1 MKNFKRLGVGF
12 LLAVMVVALSGCTL
26 WNMIFGPSANDIM
39 AWWPDYKVGT
49 RLVYR
54 EYSLRTD
61 PDLNYTG
68 TVTVEIVD
76 VDERENRTVVRVSVD
91 GGTEYYIIDK
101 DRGEI
106 VLGGDTFIDDNDEVV
121 LKTPVEEGNIWY
133 TTWNYWP
140 DTKYSI
146 SQVKATRDVP
156 AGVYKDVVIVRLT
169 NPDFPSH
176 VITFEL
182 YISPTVGYLGFKIV
196 YDQAAAGWIEEGLE
210 LQDVDEP

>member
-1 MKNFKRLGVGF
+1 MKNFKRLGVG
-12 LLAVMVVALSGCTL
+12 LLLVVMVAGLSGCALIT
-26 WNMIFGPSANDIM
+26 MIFGPSANDIM

-133 TTWNYWP
+133 NWTDYR
-140 DTKYSI
+140 YSI
-146 SQVKATRDVP
+146 EQVGATKDVP
-156 AGVYKDVVIVRLT
+156 AGVYKDVVIVRIT
-169 NPDFPSH
+169 N
-176 VITFEL
+176 VNWNYTQYREL
-182 YISPTVGYLGFKIV
+182 YISPTVGNV
-196 YDQAAAGWIEEGLE
+196 GWIVKYNPGLT
-210 LQDVDEP
+210 LRGAKKRI